1 MRNQSKDPIFTNGLA
16 VSVKPEPS
24 PTLVANIKEWDIE
37 TDSVVATATI
47 KLDAPMRRIV
57 VRGGMERSMRF
68 GIHQEPKQ
76 RSASRI
82 RCRQT
87 LTNLVM
93 PIVRLIVIRLIGPC
107 LLELAGGLDMGM
119 ATITL
124 TPRYR
129 VTNYRITISLASG
142 CDSIFESENEF
153 RIVLTVADPLTRIVK
168 EWRWNPIQIGGTSG
182 AIGSLEIPFV
192 LEGSIVS
199 RELIVADGYF
209 QVLLNV
215 LEEDPFSDDFLG
227 SLDLSLSATQDS
239 GTVEGL
245 GEGSCKV
252 RYRYDKEVTL
262 VVPLPSFGQTVVV
275 KA

>member
-227 SLDLSLSATQDS
+227 SLDLSLSAPQDS

-252 RYRYDKEVTL
+252 RYRYDKELTL

>member
-1 MRNQSKDPIFTNGLA
+1 MG
-16 VSVKPEPS
+16 
-24 PTLVANIKEWDIE
+24 
-37 TDSVVATATI
+37 
-47 KLDAPMRRIV
+47 
-57 VRGGMERSMRF
+57 
-68 GIHQEPKQ
+68 
-76 RSASRI
+76 
-82 RCRQT
+82 
-87 LTNLVM
+87 
-93 PIVRLIVIRLIGPC
+93 
-107 LLELAGGLDMGM
+107 AGGLDMGM

-129 VTNYRITISLASG
+129 VTNDRITISLASG

-153 RIVLTVADPLTRIVK
+153 RIVLTVADPSTRIIN

-199 RELIVADGYF
+199 RELTVADGPF

-239 GTVEGL
+239 GTVEGEL

-252 RYRYDKEVTL
+252 KYRYDKEVTL